1 MNFSTESYINNFLS
15 ASISVSVDASLQLQ
29 FNLFV
34 LLCRDTLI
42 PSSLPE
48 ANITRYDVRWTET
61 GIDPAKSK
69 GNINAFLFISQTKFM
84 AICNCGSDNQT
95 STIRF

>member
-1 MNFSTESYINNFLS
+1 MNFSTESYVNHFLS
-15 ASISVSVDASLQLQ
+15 ASVSASVSVSVNASLQLQ
-29 FNLFV
+29 FNLFIF
-34 LLCRDTLI
+34 LCRDTLI

-84 AICNCGSDNQT
+84 TICN
-95 STIRF
+95 